1 MTRMTCQTLLIVTL
15 AIAGSAWGVQMPKS
29 IQNERNLKT
38 ALKAAKTPQDH
49 ERIAVYCQSEAD
61 RLDAE
66 AASYEQSAATYRDS
80 PEPKNLMA
88 PNTAARYQAQADE
101 FRKEAQSKR
110 VLAASQEQLARNV
123 EQATR

>member
-15 AIAGSAWGVQMPKS
+15 AVAGTAWGAQMPKS
-29 IQNERNLKT
+29 IQNGRNLKT

-49 ERIAVYCQSEAD
+49 ERIADYCQSEAD
-61 RLDAE
+61 RLDAQ

-80 PEPKNLMA
+80 PEAKNLMA
-88 PNTAARYQAQADE
+88 PNTPARYEAQAHE

-110 VLAASQEQLARNV
+110 VLAASQQQLAKNV

>member
-1 MTRMTCQTLLIVTL
+1 MTRMTCQTLFIVT
-15 AIAGSAWGVQMPKS
+15 IAVAGTAWGAQMPKS

-49 ERIAVYCQSEAD
+49 ERIGAYCQSEAD
-61 RLDAE
+61 RLDAQ
-66 AASYEQSAATYRDS
+66 AAAYEQSAAAYRGG
-80 PEPKNLMA
+80 PMEKNLTA
-88 PNTAARYQAQADE
+88 PNTAARYEAQAHE

-110 VLAASQEQLARNV
+110 VLAASQQQLAKNV